1 MIRIRP
7 SKERGSANFGWL
19 DTRHSFSFSNYYDP
33 RYMGFGPLRVIN
45 EDNISPSQGFG
56 THGHRD
62 MEIITYVLKGALKHE
77 DSLGNGSI
85 IRPGDVQRMS
95 AGTGIMHSEFNASET
110 DPVHLLQIWLLPA
123 INGID
128 PGYEQI
134 YIDPAEK
141 HGRLRLI
148 GSQDG
153 RDGSVTIHQDVSLY
167 SGVLGDGDQVSHT
180 LAEGRIAWLQV
191 AQGSVELN
199 GQALTA
205 GDGAAVEDLQDLT
218 LASTAPE
225 TEFLLFDMAA

>member
-199 GQALTA
+199 GQVLTA